1 MTNPAFTRRAC
12 LRALSGL
19 LAAAAVSRAAHA
31 ADPKKMIVLYFSW
44 SGSTQKVA
52 EEIQRLT
59 GCDIARIE
67 TVTPYP
73 RDYSETVRIAVPE
86 REGKARPPI
95 KQLPDLSSY
104 DVIAIGHPIWGGQ
117 MPMALYT
124 FLENTDLSG
133 KTIFHFSTSGGSG
146 LGDSQQEIARLEPQ
160 AKLLPGHT
168 VYGWGGVRDL
178 SVVRGWLEADGIA
191 LKNGI

>member
-19 LAAAAVSRAAHA
+19 LAAAAFSRAAHA

-73 RDYSETVRIAVPE
+73 RDYSETVKIAVPE
-86 REGKARPPI
+86 REGKARPIPASKI
-95 KQLPDLSSY
+95 RICPGRRSS
-104 DVIAIGHPIWGGQ
+104 
-117 MPMALYT
+117 T
-124 FLENTDLSG
+124 F
-133 KTIFHFSTSGGSG
+133 
-146 LGDSQQEIARLEPQ
+146 QQA
-160 AKLLPGHT
+160 A
-168 VYGWGGVRDL
+168 
-178 SVVRGWLEADGIA
+178 EADSGTASRRLQGSSPKQRFSPAIRFTA
-191 LKNGI
+191 GEA

>member
-19 LAAAAVSRAAHA
+19 LAAAAFSRAAHA

-73 RDYSETVRIAVPE
+73 RDYSETVKIAVPE
-86 REGKARPPI
+86 RDGALYLPRKYGSVREDDLPLFNKRRKRTRGQPAGDCKARAQSKDSPRP
-95 KQLPDLSSY
+95 Y
-104 DVIAIGHPIWGGQ
+104 
-117 MPMALYT
+117 
-124 FLENTDLSG
+124 
-133 KTIFHFSTSGGSG
+133 G
-146 LGDSQQEIARLEPQ
+146 LRLGRRKRFVRRARLARGRRDCAQKRSLNLFQ
-160 AKLLPGHT
+160 A
-168 VYGWGGVRDL
+168 VIN
-178 SVVRGWLEADGIA
+178 SF
-191 LKNGI
+191 